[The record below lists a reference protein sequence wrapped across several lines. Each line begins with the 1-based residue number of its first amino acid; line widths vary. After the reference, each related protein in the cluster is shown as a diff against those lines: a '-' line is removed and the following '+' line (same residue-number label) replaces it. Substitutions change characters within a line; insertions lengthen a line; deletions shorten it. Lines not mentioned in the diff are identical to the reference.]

1 MVVKGRMGG
10 LKQRDEGGVNEI
22 GEVCLVA
29 PLRIFFFHFFK
40 KKNQALFCRCRAQ
53 SLVHEGE
60 KLLLKPL
67 FLAQTMETR

>member
-29 PLRIFFFHFFK
+29 PLRIFFFIFS
-40 KKNQALFCRCRAQ
+40 KKNRHCF
-53 SLVHEGE
+53 VDVEH
-60 KLLLKPL
+60 KV
-67 FLAQTMETR
+67 